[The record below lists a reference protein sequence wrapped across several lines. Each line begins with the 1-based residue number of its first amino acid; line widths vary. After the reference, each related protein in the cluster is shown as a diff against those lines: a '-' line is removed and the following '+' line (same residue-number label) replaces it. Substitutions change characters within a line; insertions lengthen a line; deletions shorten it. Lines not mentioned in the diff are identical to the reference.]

1 MNKLNKNKWRTNIC
15 VRIFKIILPATILI
29 SATTANAAVCSPD
42 VSSSLKQA
50 QYNAMKQDAAQ
61 LEPIARNFMDDI
73 NQSLETIGCTDAWP
87 VGNLGIS
94 LPSVDSIIKKTKEA
108 AISKAC
114 SIAREKVSQLTGS
127 ISESI
132 YIDMPVLGNVASGS
146 VSTGTGSPS
155 GSGATVNGN
164 DVWSS
169 ISNSMK

>member
-1 MNKLNKNKWRTNIC
+1 MNKLNKNKWQTNVC

-61 LEPIARNFMDDI
+61 LEPVAKNFMDNI
-73 NQSLETIGCTDAWP
+73 NQSLETIGCTDVWP

-114 SIAREKVSQLTGS
+114 SIAREKVTQLTGN

-132 YIDMPVLGNVASGS
+132 SIDMPVLGNVASGS
-146 VSTGTGSPS
+146 VSTGTGSSS

-164 DVWSS
+164 DVWNS

>member
-1 MNKLNKNKWRTNIC
+1 MYKLNKKKWLTNIC
-15 VRIFKIILPATILI
+15 VHIFKIILPATILI
-29 SATTANAAVCSPD
+29 SATTANAVVCSPD

-61 LEPIARNFMDDI
+61 LEPVAKNFMDNI

-132 YIDMPVLGNVASGS
+132 SIDMPVIGNIASGS
-146 VSTGTGSPS
+146 VSTGTGSSS
-155 GSGATVNGN
+155 GSVATVSGN

>member
-1 MNKLNKNKWRTNIC
+1 MNKLSKNKWRTNVC
-15 VRIFKIILPATILI
+15 VRIFKITLPATILI

-50 QYNAMKQDAAQ
+50 KYNAMKQDAAQ
-61 LEPIARNFMDDI
+61 LEPVAKNFMDNI
-73 NQSLETIGCTDAWP
+73 NQSLETIGCSYAWP

-132 YIDMPVLGNVASGS
+132 SIDMPVIGNIANGS
-146 VSTGTGSPS
+146 VSTGTGPSS
-155 GSGATVNGN
+155 GSGATINGT

>member
-1 MNKLNKNKWRTNIC
+1 MYKLNKKKWRTNVC
-15 VRIFKIILPATILI
+15 VRIFEIIVPATILI

-61 LEPIARNFMDDI
+61 LEPVAKNFMDNI

-87 VGNLGIS
+87 AGNLGIN

-114 SIAREKVSQLTGS
+114 SIAREKLSQLTGN

-132 YIDMPVLGNVASGS
+132 SIDMAVLGNVASGS
-146 VSTGTGSPS
+146 VSTGTGSSS
-155 GSGATVNGN
+155 GSGATVNGA

>member
-94 LPSVDSIIKKTKEA
+94 LPSVDSIIKKKKEA

-146 VSTGTGSPS
+146 VSTGTGSSS

>member
-1 MNKLNKNKWRTNIC
+1 MNKLNKNKWRTNVC

-61 LEPIARNFMDDI
+61 LEPVAKNFMDNI

-94 LPSVDSIIKKTKEA
+94 LPSVDLIIKKTKEA

-114 SIAREKVSQLTGS
+114 SIAREKVAQLTGN

-132 YIDMPVLGNVASGS
+132 SIDMPVLGNIANGS
-146 VSTGTGSPS
+146 VSAGTGYTS
-155 GSGATVNGN
+155 GSAATVNGN

>member
-1 MNKLNKNKWRTNIC
+1 MYKLNKKKWRTNVCIH
-15 VRIFKIILPATILI
+15 ILKIILPATILI

-50 QYNAMKQDAAQ
+50 QYNAMNQDAAQ
-61 LEPIARNFMDDI
+61 LEPVAKNFMDNI

-114 SIAREKVSQLTGS
+114 SIAREKVTQLTGN

-132 YIDMPVLGNVASGS
+132 SIDMPVLGNVASGS
-146 VSTGTGSPS
+146 VSTGTGSSS
-155 GSGATVNGN
+155 GSGATVNGT